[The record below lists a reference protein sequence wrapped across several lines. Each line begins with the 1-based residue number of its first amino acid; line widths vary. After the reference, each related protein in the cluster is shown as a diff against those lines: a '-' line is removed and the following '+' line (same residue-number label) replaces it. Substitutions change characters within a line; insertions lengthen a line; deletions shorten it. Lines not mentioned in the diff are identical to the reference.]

1 VLLDLLQSIG
11 SSLWAVFLI
20 ILFFGGSIFVHE
32 LGHFLAA
39 RRRGVHVERFSI
51 GFGPKIFSWHGKDGV
66 EYRLSWLPLGG
77 YVALPQLADMR
88 GIEGESAVDVAQ
100 LPQLSYTTKI
110 LVFAAGA
117 AFNVLFAFLLATALW
132 LAGRPEMQNV
142 TTTRIGYVLP
152 TVTPQGGRE
161 VPSPAR
167 AAGLKVNDTIRTI
180 DGRIVNDWPD
190 VQEALLLGT
199 GVDPNGERRATLTI
213 ERGGSTLEVV
223 VHPLR
228 LGDEQTRMIGI
239 APAYDVIVEK
249 IAPGSPAEAW
259 GLRAGDRVLGI
270 EDTPVTNLEFLS
282 DFMAEHPSKGFV
294 LIVSRD
300 GRSVRLAAPAIEP
313 KAPHVFSG
321 VKFATGYDLLYQTP
335 WSLCSQIVKT
345 TFRTLWSWINP
356 RGDVTLSNF
365 SGPIGIGVGFWHA
378 AQSQYAVRFAIWFT
392 VLLNLNL
399 AVFNLLPIPVL
410 DGGQMVFATIGRI
423 RSRALPA
430 DFIMTTQ
437 SVFIVLLFSMILYV
451 SFFDVRR
458 IVRDVRT
465 DRSESQEPAAP
476 NPKPAAAPAA
486 P

>member
-1 VLLDLLQSIG
+1 
-11 SSLWAVFLI
+11 
-20 ILFFGGSIFVHE
+20 
-32 LGHFLAA
+32 
-39 RRRGVHVERFSI
+39 
-51 GFGPKIFSWHGKDGV
+51 
-66 EYRLSWLPLGG
+66 
-77 YVALPQLADMR
+77 
-88 GIEGESAVDVAQ
+88 
-100 LPQLSYTTKI
+100 
-110 LVFAAGA
+110 
-117 AFNVLFAFLLATALW
+117 
-132 LAGRPEMQNV
+132 
-142 TTTRIGYVLP
+142 
-152 TVTPQGGRE
+152 
-161 VPSPAR
+161 
-167 AAGLKVNDTIRTI
+167 
-180 DGRIVNDWPD
+180 
-190 VQEALLLGT
+190 
-199 GVDPNGERRATLTI
+199 
-213 ERGGSTLEVV
+213 
-223 VHPLR
+223 
-228 LGDEQTRMIGI
+228 
-239 APAYDVIVEK
+239 
-249 IAPGSPAEAW
+249 
-259 GLRAGDRVLGI
+259 
-270 EDTPVTNLEFLS
+270 
-282 DFMAEHPSKGFV
+282 
-294 LIVSRD
+294 
-300 GRSVRLAAPAIEP
+300 
-313 KAPHVFSG
+313 
-321 VKFATGYDLLYQTP
+321 
-335 WSLCSQIVKT
+335 VKT